1 MEFSVSQKRHAPGG
15 TLFCLLRRSENL
27 PPYLVAVTQICSAGR
42 SPLANLDGCPCSASA
57 ASAAGSAS
65 AAQSLL
71 DKIERRT
78 AHSAQRASHTLCAQF
93 PWLCPIHPHMSAGWD
108 FFDSLRREGSSR
120 LFCACFCAY
129 CRTERTRGRGEG
141 TFSFAMANPN
151 VLLWNKTGRK
161 STNVSKSNE

>member
-1 MEFSVSQKRHAPGG
+1 MPSTTPSAWRTAAKRHKKHKALPWNSACRKSATLQGGPFSACCAGQKTSWLRCPVFAAPVAAG
-15 TLFCLLRRSENL
+15 LQKADRS
-27 PPYLVAVTQICSAGR
+27 
-42 SPLANLDGCPCSASA
+42 PCSASA

-65 AAQSLL
+65 ALQSPGIPLL

-120 LFCACFCAY
+120 LFCAY
-129 CRTERTRGRGEG
+129 CRTERTRGRGEEA
-141 TFSFAMANPN
+141 FLFAIAN
-151 VLLWNKTGRK
+151 
-161 STNVSKSNE
+161 